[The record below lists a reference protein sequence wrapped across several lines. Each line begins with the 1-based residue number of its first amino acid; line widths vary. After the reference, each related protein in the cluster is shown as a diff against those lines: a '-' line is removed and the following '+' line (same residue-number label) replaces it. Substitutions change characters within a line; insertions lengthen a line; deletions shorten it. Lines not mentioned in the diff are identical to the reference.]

1 MLSFFKSTYR
11 SFRKSIRLLRYQLS
25 GKKAWTTGYEEY
37 KWDRINESLEDTA
50 FLKAIEE
57 GRLPSGYGQKID
69 DRIVEYP
76 WIFAQLKNSGKK
88 ILDAGSTFNY
98 PRLVSHSLLQ
108 EKELTIFTFY
118 PESNNFSSRR
128 ISYVYGDLLDLPFR
142 NELFDT
148 VICQST
154 LEHIDMDNS
163 IYGYDLERRDTTQ
176 EKSYSFLKGISELLR
191 ILKPGGMLCITFPYG
206 KFENHGFFQQFDSEM
221 VSRIKILLE
230 PQGKIREERYFLYKQ
245 EGWIISNSSEAG
257 EAESYNPHTG
267 KGKGTDEAAHCRAL
281 CCLAFSKNQKS

>member
-1 MLSFFKSTYR
+1 MLSFLKSTYR
-11 SFRKSIRLLRYQLS
+11 SFRKSIRLMQYQLS
-25 GKKAWTTGYEEY
+25 GKKAWTTGYDDF
-37 KWDRINESLEDTA
+37 KWNQINASIQDPS
-50 FLKAIEE
+50 FLSEIDA
-57 GRLPSGYGQKID
+57 GRLPSGYGKKID

-98 PRLVSHSLLQ
+98 PILVSNALLQ
-108 EKELTIFTFY
+108 EKDLTIFTFY
-118 PESNNFSSRR
+118 PEINNYSSKR
-128 ISYVYGDLLDLPFR
+128 ISYVYGDLLDMPFR

-148 VICQST
+148 IICQST

-191 ILKPGGMLCITFPYG
+191 VLKSGGMMCITFPYG
-206 KFENHGFFQQFDSEM
+206 KFENHGFFQQLDSEM
-221 VSRIKILLE
+221 VSRIRTVLE
-230 PQGKIREERYFLYKQ
+230 PAGKIMKERYFLYKP
-245 EGWIISNSSEAG
+245 EGWIVSNSEEAN

-267 KGKGTDEAAHCRAL
+267 KGKGTDDAAHCRSL
-281 CCLAFSKNQKS
+281 CCIAFSKN